1 MWVMAVFAAGFLL
14 LLGWLWWVKQEAIQA
29 QAQQLEE
36 LIKEAR
42 MVSQNM
48 EAMLTSAVDL
58 SRRIID
64 EMDMRMQSLRSP
76 TPELLAHSDSR
87 YEQAAKLYKELPDKP
102 QVQTQTPEMQDYGG
116 QVQAAAPPGQP
127 VDDLTR
133 PYAEQGYEVY
143 RQMHPT
149 LAVNQLYKQG
159 MDAKQISQILQMGH
173 GEVLLI
179 LNLAR
184 KKADKAT

>member
-1 MWVMAVFAAGFLL
+1 MAVFAAGFLL

-42 MVSQNM
+42 MVSQDM
-48 EAMLTSAVDL
+48 EAMLADAVEL
-58 SRRIID
+58 SRCIID
-64 EMDMRMQSLRSP
+64 EMDTCMQSLQSP
-76 TPELLAHSDSR
+76 SPGLAAHSDAN
-87 YEQAAKLYKELPDKP
+87 YEQAAKLYKELPDKLR
-102 QVQTQTPEMQDYGG
+102 VQTQPLEMRDYGG
-116 QVQAAAPPGQP
+116 QVQAATAPVQP
-127 VDDLTR
+127 VDGLAR
-133 PYAEQGYEVY
+133 PCAEGTYEVY
-143 RQMHPT
+143 RTMHPT

-159 MDAKQISQILQMGH
+159 MDAKQISQVLQMGH

-184 KKADKAT
+184 KKADKVT